1 MSQPPVRQNSPLI
14 DDADVHYGPKTRA
27 QGPLPFSIWVRR
39 KFRWWPGSERYG
51 RLTDRLIIAALI
63 APGVGWA
70 AISFGWMPALF
81 IVAEA
86 LVISEIVY
94 RVATGTMLGD

>member
-1 MSQPPVRQNSPLI
+1 
-14 DDADVHYGPKTRA
+14 
-27 QGPLPFSIWVRR
+27 
-39 KFRWWPGSERYG
+39 
-51 RLTDRLIIAALI
+51 LIIAALI

-94 RVATGTMLGD
+94 RVATSF

>member
-1 MSQPPVRQNSPLI
+1 MESAPVRQNSPLI
-14 DDADVHYGPKTRA
+14 DDTDVHYGPKTHA

-39 KFRWWPGSERYG
+39 KFRWRPGSEQYG

-63 APGVGWA
+63 APGVVCA